1 LNSAQLRSLRTAAP
15 PTLKK
20 PLDRVQRRWTR
31 LVKEAT
37 EPYTVLDE
45 PPQAFASALQ
55 DATAA
60 ISQHLA
66 DSPTSADGALLQ
78 FYFDALQFT
87 RLLDTYGTHSLFDVT
102 RDAAT
107 GPRAR
112 HDGSTLCIRNV
123 VPAPFQKP
131 RFAGARSAVLFSATL
146 APWDFY
152 TDTLG
157 LPQDTAWLDVAAP
170 FQAEQL
176 TVHIAR
182 DVSTRFQ
189 HRSSSLA
196 PIAQLI
202 AAQYDAAP
210 GNYIA
215 FFSSFDYLEQA
226 MCEFCARHPQIP
238 IWQQGRRMSEFERD
252 AFVARFASN
261 GTRLWVRQFGSPGL
275 DACYAIA
282 VYLSEVSN
290 HHIYHYLYHPPPPQ
304 KKKQKTKKEIKKN
317 KRTKKRPHPPQ
328 KT

>member
-1 LNSAQLRSLRTAAP
+1 MYSASLNSAQLRSLRTAAP
-15 PTLKK
+15 LTLKT

-66 DSPTSADGALLQ
+66 DSPTSADAALLQ

-123 VPAPFQKP
+123 LPAPFLKP
-131 RFAGARSAVLFSATL
+131 RFARARSAVLFSATL
-146 APWDFY
+146 APWNFY

-157 LPQDTAWLDVAAP
+157 LPQDTASLDVAAP

-189 HRSSSLA
+189 HRSSSLV

-210 GNYIA
+210 GNDIA
-215 FFSSFDYLEQA
+215 FFSSFYYLEQA
-226 MCEFCARHPQIP
+226 MDEFCARHPQIP
-238 IWQQGRRMSEFERD
+238 IWQQGRRMNEVERD
-252 AFVARFASN
+252 AFLARFAVDGCGVGFSVLGGSFAEGIDLA
-261 GTRLWVRQFGSPGL
+261 GTAAAL
-275 DACYAIA
+275 
-282 VYLSEVSN
+282 
-290 HHIYHYLYHPPPPQ
+290 Q
-304 KKKQKTKKEIKKN
+304 KQGAEAFEKSWADMLADIRSKSGALAS
-317 KRTKKRPHPPQ
+317 
-328 KT
+328 